1 MVMKF
6 VCQKNAI
13 VKELSN
19 ALDFTSQR
27 NTIAIYANVCLS
39 LEGNNL
45 TIKAT
50 DQKMSYVSEM
60 VVEGMQ
66 DGSTTVVCDKFLNI
80 IKNLPDDC
88 NIIFED
94 VDEKIKINAEG
105 TAIEF
110 KLRTIEAS
118 AFPSLSFGDDNGYF
132 RVSQKD
138 FTDMI
143 NQVIFAVSD
152 DESKYAMNGALLEK
166 DGNGLVMVGTDGRR
180 LSYINRQIEGEI
192 PDFPKATIP
201 SRFLNVIRKLSV
213 GEGDFDI
220 NVEANSISL
229 RFGSCTISSSLI
241 KNDFPAYRRVI
252 PENQSRVC
260 IVNIED
266 LSNAIKRVSLLVE
279 SKYKK
284 LVMEFDVNRLTI
296 YCDESDVGAGKE
308 EISCKYEG
316 EPQRCA
322 MNYTYLLSPLKVMDG
337 TEARIEFS
345 EPGRPFTVK
354 SEPERDYLHVIMPM
368 NLN

>member
-1 MVMKF
+1 MKF
-6 VCQKNAI
+6 VCNKNNI
-13 VKELSN
+13 LKELSN

-27 NTIAIYANVCLS
+27 NTLAVYANVCLI

-45 TIKAT
+45 TLKAT
-50 DQKMSYVSEM
+50 DQKMSYVSELT
-60 VVEGMQ
+60 VDGLE

-80 IKNLPDDC
+80 IKNLPDS
-88 NIIFED
+88 NIVFED
-94 VDEKIKINAEG
+94 SDDKIKISPEG
-105 TAIEF
+105 TSIEF

-118 AFPSLSFGDDNGYF
+118 AFPSLVFGDESGYF
-132 RVSQKD
+132 RISQKD

-143 NQVIFAVSD
+143 AQVIFAVSD

-166 DGNGLVMVGTDGRR
+166 DGTGLIMVGTDGRR
-180 LSYINRQIEGEI
+180 LSYINRQIGTEI

-201 SRFLNVIRKLSV
+201 SRFLNLIKKLSV
-213 GEGDFDI
+213 GEGDFEI
-220 NVEANSISL
+220 NVGNNSISL

-252 PENQSRVC
+252 PENQSKVC
-260 IVNIED
+260 IVNINTFSD
-266 LSNAIKRVSLLVE
+266 ALKRVSLLVE
-279 SKYKK
+279 NKFKK
-284 LVMEFDVNRLTI
+284 IILEFNENKMTV
-296 YCDESDVGAGKE
+296 YCDESDIGAGRE
-308 EISCKYEG
+308 EIECRYEG

-337 TEARIEFS
+337 EEARIEFS
-345 EPGRPFTVK
+345 EPGRPFTLK

>member
-1 MVMKF
+1 MKF
-6 VCQKNAI
+6 VCNKNNI
-13 VKELSN
+13 LKELSN

-27 NTIAIYANVCLS
+27 NTLAVYANVCLI

-45 TIKAT
+45 TLKAT
-50 DQKMSYVSEM
+50 DQKMSYVSELT
-60 VVEGMQ
+60 VDGLE

-80 IKNLPDDC
+80 IKNLPDS
-88 NIIFED
+88 NIVFED
-94 VDEKIKINAEG
+94 SEDKIKISPEG
-105 TAIEF
+105 TSIEF

-118 AFPSLSFGDDNGYF
+118 AFPSLVFGDESGYF
-132 RVSQKD
+132 RISQKD

-143 NQVIFAVSD
+143 GQVIFAVSD

-180 LSYINRQIEGEI
+180 LSYINRQIGSEI

-201 SRFLNVIRKLSV
+201 SRFLNLIKKLSV
-213 GEGDFDI
+213 GEGDFEI
-220 NVEANSISL
+220 NVGNNSISL

-252 PENQSRVC
+252 PENQSKVC
-260 IVNIED
+260 IVNINTFSD
-266 LSNAIKRVSLLVE
+266 ALKRVSLLVE
-279 SKYKK
+279 NKFKK
-284 LVMEFDVNRLTI
+284 IILEFNENKMTV
-296 YCDESDVGAGKE
+296 YCDESDIGAGRE
-308 EISCKYEG
+308 EIECRYEG

-337 TEARIEFS
+337 EEARIEFS
-345 EPGRPFTVK
+345 EPGRPFTLK

>member
-1 MVMKF
+1 MKF
-6 VCQKNAI
+6 VYNKNNI
-13 VKELSN
+13 LKELSN

-27 NTIAIYANVCLS
+27 NTLAVYANVCLL

-60 VVEGMQ
+60 TVDGLE

-80 IKNLPDDC
+80 IKNLPDS
-88 NIIFED
+88 NIVFED
-94 VDEKIKINAEG
+94 SDDKIRINPEG
-105 TAIEF
+105 TSIEF

-118 AFPSLSFGDDNGYF
+118 AFPSLVFGDESGYF
-132 RVSQKD
+132 RVSPKD
-138 FTDMI
+138 FTDRI
-143 NQVIFAVSD
+143 GQVIFAVSG

-180 LSYINRQIEGEI
+180 LSYINRQIGSEI

-201 SRFLNVIRKLSV
+201 SRFLNLIKKLSV
-213 GEGDFDI
+213 GEGDFEI
-220 NVEANSISL
+220 NVGSNTISL

-241 KNDFPAYRRVI
+241 KNDFPAYKRVI
-252 PENQSRVC
+252 PESQSKVC
-260 IVNIED
+260 IVNINT
-266 LSNAIKRVSLLVE
+266 LSDALKRVSLLVE
-279 SKYKK
+279 NKFKK
-284 LVMEFDVNRLTI
+284 IILEFNENKLTV
-296 YCDESDVGAGKE
+296 YCDESEVGAGRE
-308 EISCKYEG
+308 EIECKYEG
-316 EPQRCA
+316 DSQRCA

-337 TEARIEFS
+337 EEARIEFS

>member
-1 MVMKF
+1 MKF
-6 VCQKNAI
+6 VCNKNNI
-13 VKELSN
+13 LKELSN

-27 NTIAIYANVCLS
+27 NTLAVYANVCLI

-45 TIKAT
+45 TLKAT
-50 DQKMSYVSEM
+50 DQKMSYVSELT
-60 VVEGMQ
+60 VDGLQ

-80 IKNLPDDC
+80 IKNLPDS
-88 NIIFED
+88 NIVFED
-94 VDEKIKINAEG
+94 SEDKIKISPEG
-105 TAIEF
+105 TSIEF

-118 AFPSLSFGDDNGYF
+118 AFPSLVFGDESGNF
-132 RVSQKD
+132 RISQKD

-143 NQVIFAVSD
+143 GQVIFAVSD

-166 DGNGLVMVGTDGRR
+166 DGTGLIMVGTDGRR
-180 LSYINRQIEGEI
+180 LSYINRQIGTEI

-201 SRFLNVIRKLSV
+201 SRFLNLIKKLSV
-213 GEGDFDI
+213 GEGDFEI
-220 NVEANSISL
+220 NVGNNSISL

-252 PENQSRVC
+252 PENQSKVC
-260 IVNIED
+260 IVNINTFSD
-266 LSNAIKRVSLLVE
+266 ALKRVSLLVE
-279 SKYKK
+279 NKFKK
-284 LVMEFDVNRLTI
+284 IILEFNENKMTV
-296 YCDESDVGAGKE
+296 YCDESDIGAGRE
-308 EISCKYEG
+308 EIECRYEG

-337 TEARIEFS
+337 EEARIEFS
-345 EPGRPFTVK
+345 EPGRPFTLK

>member
-1 MVMKF
+1 MKF
-6 VCQKNAI
+6 VCNKNNI
-13 VKELSN
+13 LKELSN

-27 NTIAIYANVCLS
+27 NTLAVYANVCLL

-60 VVEGMQ
+60 TVDGLE

-80 IKNLPDDC
+80 IKNLPDS
-88 NIIFED
+88 NIVFED
-94 VDEKIKINAEG
+94 SDDKIRINPEG
-105 TAIEF
+105 TSIEF

-118 AFPSLSFGDDNGYF
+118 AFPSLVFGDESGYF

-143 NQVIFAVSD
+143 GQVIFAVSD

-166 DGNGLVMVGTDGRR
+166 DGSGLVMVGTDGRR
-180 LSYINRQIEGEI
+180 LSYINRQIGSEI

-201 SRFLNVIRKLSV
+201 SRFLNLIKKLSV
-213 GEGDFDI
+213 GEGDFEI
-220 NVEANSISL
+220 NVGNNTISL

-241 KNDFPAYRRVI
+241 KNDFPAYKRVI
-252 PENQSRVC
+252 PESQSKVC
-260 IVNIED
+260 IVNINTLCD
-266 LSNAIKRVSLLVE
+266 ALKRVSLLVE
-279 SKYKK
+279 NKFKK
-284 LVMEFDVNRLTI
+284 IILEFNENKLTV
-296 YCDESDVGAGKE
+296 YCDESEVGAGRE
-308 EISCKYEG
+308 EIDCKYEG
-316 EPQRCA
+316 ESQRCA

-337 TEARIEFS
+337 EEARIEFS

>member
-1 MVMKF
+1 MKF
-6 VCQKNAI
+6 VCNKNNI
-13 VKELSN
+13 LKELSN

-27 NTIAIYANVCLS
+27 NTLAVYANVCLV

-60 VVEGMQ
+60 TVEGLE

-80 IKNLPDDC
+80 IKNLPDS
-88 NIIFED
+88 NIVFED
-94 VDEKIKINAEG
+94 SDDKIRINPEG
-105 TAIEF
+105 TSIEF

-118 AFPSLSFGDDNGYF
+118 AFPSLVFGDESGYF

-138 FTDMI
+138 FSDMI
-143 NQVIFAVSD
+143 SQVIFAVSD

-166 DGNGLVMVGTDGRR
+166 DGSGLVMVGTDGRR
-180 LSYINRQIEGEI
+180 LSYINRQIGSEI

-201 SRFLNVIRKLSV
+201 SRFLNLIKKLSV
-213 GEGDFDI
+213 GEGDFEI
-220 NVEANSISL
+220 NVGSNSISL

-241 KNDFPAYRRVI
+241 KNDFPAYKRVI
-252 PENQSRVC
+252 PENQSKVC
-260 IVNIED
+260 IVNINT
-266 LSNAIKRVSLLVE
+266 LSDALKRVSLLVE
-279 SKYKK
+279 NKFKK
-284 LVMEFDVNRLTI
+284 IILEFNENKLTV
-296 YCDESDVGAGKE
+296 YCDESEVGAGRE
-308 EISCKYEG
+308 EIECKYEG
-316 EPQRCA
+316 ESQRCA

-337 TEARIEFS
+337 EEARIEFS

>member
-1 MVMKF
+1 MKF
-6 VCQKNAI
+6 VCHKNAI
-13 VKELSN
+13 LKELSN

-27 NTIAIYANVCLS
+27 NTLAVYANVCLV
-39 LEGNNL
+39 LNGNDL

-60 VVEGMQ
+60 AVEGMEN
-66 DGSTTVVCDKFLNI
+66 GSTTVVCDKFLNI
-80 IKNLPDDC
+80 IKNLPDT
-88 NIIFED
+88 NIMFED
-94 VDEKIKINAEG
+94 SEDRIRIKPEG
-105 TAIEF
+105 SSIEF

-118 AFPSLSFGDDNGYF
+118 AFPSLSFGDEAGNF

-143 NQVIFAVSD
+143 GQVLFAVSD

-166 DGNGLVMVGTDGRR
+166 DPNGGLVMVGTDGRR
-180 LSYINRQIEGEI
+180 LSYIDRQIEGYI

-201 SRFLNVIRKLSV
+201 SRFLNLIRKLSV
-213 GEGDFDI
+213 GEGDFEI
-220 NVEANSISL
+220 NVGANSISL

-252 PENQSRVC
+252 PENQTKVC
-260 IVNIED
+260 IVNIEK
-266 LSNAIKRVSLLVE
+266 LSDALKRVSLLVE
-279 SKYKK
+279 NKYKK
-284 LVMEFDVNRLTI
+284 VILEFGENKLTV
-296 YCDESDVGAGKE
+296 YCDESDVGAGRE
-308 EISCKYEG
+308 EIDCLYDG
-316 EPQRCA
+316 EEQRCA

-337 TEARIEFS
+337 VDARIEFS
-345 EPGRPFTVK
+345 ETGRPFTVK

>member
-1 MVMKF
+1 MKF
-6 VCQKNAI
+6 VCNKNNI
-13 VKELSN
+13 LKELSN

-27 NTIAIYANVCLS
+27 NTLAVYANVCLI

-45 TIKAT
+45 TLKAT
-50 DQKMSYVSEM
+50 DQKMSYVSELT
-60 VVEGMQ
+60 VDGLE

-80 IKNLPDDC
+80 IKNLPDS
-88 NIIFED
+88 NIVFED
-94 VDEKIKINAEG
+94 SEDKIKISPEG
-105 TAIEF
+105 TSIEF

-118 AFPSLSFGDDNGYF
+118 AFPSLVFGDESGYF
-132 RVSQKD
+132 RISQKD

-143 NQVIFAVSD
+143 GQVIFAVSD

-166 DGNGLVMVGTDGRR
+166 DGTGLIMVGTDGRR
-180 LSYINRQIEGEI
+180 LSYINRQIGTEI

-201 SRFLNVIRKLSV
+201 SRFLNLIKKLSV
-213 GEGDFDI
+213 GEGDFEI
-220 NVEANSISL
+220 NVGNNSISL

-252 PENQSRVC
+252 PENQSKVC
-260 IVNIED
+260 IVNINTFSD
-266 LSNAIKRVSLLVE
+266 ALKRVSLLVE
-279 SKYKK
+279 NKFKK
-284 LVMEFDVNRLTI
+284 IILEFNENKMTV
-296 YCDESDVGAGKE
+296 YCDESDIGAGRE
-308 EISCKYEG
+308 EIECRYEG

-337 TEARIEFS
+337 EEARIEFS
-345 EPGRPFTVK
+345 EPGRPFTLK

>member
-1 MVMKF
+1 MKF
-6 VCQKNAI
+6 VCNKNNI
-13 VKELSN
+13 LKELSN

-27 NTIAIYANVCLS
+27 NTLAVYANVCLI

-45 TIKAT
+45 TLKAT
-50 DQKMSYVSEM
+50 DQKMSYVSELT
-60 VVEGMQ
+60 VDGLQ

-80 IKNLPDDC
+80 IKNLPDS
-88 NIIFED
+88 NIVFED
-94 VDEKIKINAEG
+94 SEDKIKISPEG
-105 TAIEF
+105 TSIEF

-118 AFPSLSFGDDNGYF
+118 AFPSLVFGDESGYF
-132 RVSQKD
+132 RISQKD

-143 NQVIFAVSD
+143 GQVIFAVSD

-166 DGNGLVMVGTDGRR
+166 DGTGLIMVGTDGRR
-180 LSYINRQIEGEI
+180 LSYINRQIGTEI

-201 SRFLNVIRKLSV
+201 SRFLNLIKKLSV
-213 GEGDFDI
+213 GEGDFEI
-220 NVEANSISL
+220 NVGNNSISL

-252 PENQSRVC
+252 PENQSKVC
-260 IVNIED
+260 IVNINTFSD
-266 LSNAIKRVSLLVE
+266 ALKRVSLLVE
-279 SKYKK
+279 NKFKK
-284 LVMEFDVNRLTI
+284 IILEFNENKMTV
-296 YCDESDVGAGKE
+296 YCDESDIGAGRE
-308 EISCKYEG
+308 EIECRYEG

-337 TEARIEFS
+337 EEARIEFS
-345 EPGRPFTVK
+345 EPGRPFTLK

>member
-1 MVMKF
+1 MKF
-6 VCQKNAI
+6 VCNKNNI
-13 VKELSN
+13 LKELSN

-27 NTIAIYANVCLS
+27 NTLAVYANVCLI

-45 TIKAT
+45 TLKAT
-50 DQKMSYVSEM
+50 DQKMSYVSELT
-60 VVEGMQ
+60 VDGLQ

-80 IKNLPDDC
+80 IKNLPDS
-88 NIIFED
+88 NIVFED
-94 VDEKIKINAEG
+94 SEDKIKISPEG
-105 TAIEF
+105 TSIEL

-118 AFPSLSFGDDNGYF
+118 AFPSLVFGDESGYF
-132 RVSQKD
+132 RISQKD

-143 NQVIFAVSD
+143 GQVIFAVSD

-166 DGNGLVMVGTDGRR
+166 DGTGLIMVGTDGRR
-180 LSYINRQIEGEI
+180 LSYINRQIGTEI

-201 SRFLNVIRKLSV
+201 SRFLNLIKKLSV
-213 GEGDFDI
+213 GEGDFEI
-220 NVEANSISL
+220 NVGNNSISL

-252 PENQSRVC
+252 PENQSKVC
-260 IVNIED
+260 IVNID
-266 LSNAIKRVSLLVE
+266 TFSDALKRVSLLVE
-279 SKYKK
+279 NKFKK
-284 LVMEFDVNRLTI
+284 IILEFNENKMTV
-296 YCDESDVGAGKE
+296 YCDESDIGAGRE
-308 EISCKYEG
+308 EIECRYEG

-337 TEARIEFS
+337 EEARIEFS
-345 EPGRPFTVK
+345 EPGRPFTLK

>member
-1 MVMKF
+1 MKF
-6 VCQKNAI
+6 VCNKNNI
-13 VKELSN
+13 LKELSN

-27 NTIAIYANVCLS
+27 NTLAVYANVCLV

-60 VVEGMQ
+60 TVEGLE

-80 IKNLPDDC
+80 IKNLPDS
-88 NIIFED
+88 NIVFED
-94 VDEKIKINAEG
+94 SDDKIRINPEG
-105 TAIEF
+105 TSIEF

-118 AFPSLSFGDDNGYF
+118 AFPSLVFGDESGYF

-138 FTDMI
+138 FSDMI
-143 NQVIFAVSD
+143 SQVIFAVSD

-166 DGNGLVMVGTDGRR
+166 DGSGLVMVGTDGRR
-180 LSYINRQIEGEI
+180 LSYINRQIGSEI

-201 SRFLNVIRKLSV
+201 SRFLNLIKKLSV
-213 GEGDFDI
+213 GEGDFEI
-220 NVEANSISL
+220 NVGSNSISL

-241 KNDFPAYRRVI
+241 KNDFPAYKRVI
-252 PENQSRVC
+252 PENQSKVC
-260 IVNIED
+260 IVNINT
-266 LSNAIKRVSLLVE
+266 LSDALKRVSLLVE
-279 SKYKK
+279 NKFKK
-284 LVMEFDVNRLTI
+284 IILEFNENKMTV
-296 YCDESDVGAGKE
+296 YCDESEVGAGRE
-308 EISCKYEG
+308 EIECKYEG
-316 EPQRCA
+316 ESQRCA

-337 TEARIEFS
+337 EEARIEFS

>member
-1 MVMKF
+1 MKF
-6 VCQKNAI
+6 VCNKNNI
-13 VKELSN
+13 LKELSN

-27 NTIAIYANVCLS
+27 NTLAVYANVCLL

-60 VVEGMQ
+60 TVDGLE

-80 IKNLPDDC
+80 IKNLPDS
-88 NIIFED
+88 NIVFED
-94 VDEKIKINAEG
+94 SDDKIRINPEG
-105 TAIEF
+105 TSIEF

-118 AFPSLSFGDDNGYF
+118 AFPSLVFGDESGYF

-143 NQVIFAVSD
+143 GQVIFAVSD

-166 DGNGLVMVGTDGRR
+166 DGSGLVMVGTDGRR
-180 LSYINRQIEGEI
+180 LSYINRQIGSEI

-201 SRFLNVIRKLSV
+201 SRFLNLIKKLSV
-213 GEGDFDI
+213 GEGDFEI
-220 NVEANSISL
+220 NVGSNTISL

-241 KNDFPAYRRVI
+241 KNDFPAYKRVI
-252 PENQSRVC
+252 PESQSKVC
-260 IVNIED
+260 IVNINT
-266 LSNAIKRVSLLVE
+266 LSDALKRVSLLVE
-279 SKYKK
+279 NKFKK
-284 LVMEFDVNRLTI
+284 IILEFNENKLTV
-296 YCDESDVGAGKE
+296 YCDESEVGAGRE
-308 EISCKYEG
+308 EIDCKYEG
-316 EPQRCA
+316 ESQRCA

-337 TEARIEFS
+337 EEARIEFS

>member
-1 MVMKF
+1 MKF
-6 VCQKNAI
+6 VCNKNNI
-13 VKELSN
+13 LKELSN

-27 NTIAIYANVCLS
+27 NTLAVYANVCLI

-45 TIKAT
+45 TLKAT
-50 DQKMSYVSEM
+50 DQKMSYVSELT
-60 VVEGMQ
+60 VDGLE

-80 IKNLPDDC
+80 IKNLPDS
-88 NIIFED
+88 NIVFED
-94 VDEKIKINAEG
+94 SEDKIKISPEG
-105 TAIEF
+105 TSIEF

-118 AFPSLSFGDDNGYF
+118 AFPSLVFGDESGYF
-132 RVSQKD
+132 RISQKD

-143 NQVIFAVSD
+143 GQVIFAVSD

-166 DGNGLVMVGTDGRR
+166 NGNGLVMVGTDGRR
-180 LSYINRQIEGEI
+180 LSYINRQIGSEI

-201 SRFLNVIRKLSV
+201 SRFLNLIKKLSV
-213 GEGDFDI
+213 GEGDFEI
-220 NVEANSISL
+220 NVGNNSISL

-252 PENQSRVC
+252 PENQSKVC
-260 IVNIED
+260 IVNINTFSD
-266 LSNAIKRVSLLVE
+266 ALKRVSLLVE
-279 SKYKK
+279 NKFKK
-284 LVMEFDVNRLTI
+284 IILEFNGNKMTV
-296 YCDESDVGAGKE
+296 YCDESDIGAGRE
-308 EISCKYEG
+308 EIECRYEG

-337 TEARIEFS
+337 EEARIEFS
-345 EPGRPFTVK
+345 EPGRPFTLK

>member
-1 MVMKF
+1 MKF
-6 VCQKNAI
+6 VCNKNNI
-13 VKELSN
+13 LKELSN

-27 NTIAIYANVCLS
+27 NTLAVYANVCLI

-45 TIKAT
+45 TLKAT
-50 DQKMSYVSEM
+50 DQKMSYVSELT
-60 VVEGMQ
+60 VDGLE

-80 IKNLPDDC
+80 IKNLPDS
-88 NIIFED
+88 NIVFED
-94 VDEKIKINAEG
+94 SEDKIKISPEG
-105 TAIEF
+105 TSIEF

-118 AFPSLSFGDDNGYF
+118 AFPSLVFGDESGYF
-132 RVSQKD
+132 RISQKD

-143 NQVIFAVSD
+143 GQVIFAVSD

-166 DGNGLVMVGTDGRR
+166 DGSGLVMVGTDGRR
-180 LSYINRQIEGEI
+180 LSYINRQIGTEI

-201 SRFLNVIRKLSV
+201 SRFLNLIKKLSV
-213 GEGDFDI
+213 GEGDFEI
-220 NVEANSISL
+220 NVGNNSISL

-252 PENQSRVC
+252 PENQSKVC
-260 IVNIED
+260 IVNINTFSD
-266 LSNAIKRVSLLVE
+266 ALKRVSLLVE
-279 SKYKK
+279 NKFKK
-284 LVMEFDVNRLTI
+284 IILEFNENKMTV
-296 YCDESDVGAGKE
+296 YCDESDIGAGRE
-308 EISCKYEG
+308 EIECRYEG

-337 TEARIEFS
+337 EEARIEFS
-345 EPGRPFTVK
+345 EPGRPFTLK

>member
-1 MVMKF
+1 MKF
-6 VCQKNAI
+6 VCNKNNI
-13 VKELSN
+13 LKELSN

-27 NTIAIYANVCLS
+27 NTLAVYANVCLI

-45 TIKAT
+45 TLKAT
-50 DQKMSYVSEM
+50 DQKMSYVSELT
-60 VVEGMQ
+60 VDGLE

-80 IKNLPDDC
+80 IKNLPDS
-88 NIIFED
+88 NIVFED
-94 VDEKIKINAEG
+94 SEDKIKISPEG
-105 TAIEF
+105 TSIEF

-118 AFPSLSFGDDNGYF
+118 AFPSLVFGDESGYF
-132 RVSQKD
+132 RISQKD

-143 NQVIFAVSD
+143 GQVIFAVSD

-180 LSYINRQIEGEI
+180 LSYINRQIGSEI

-201 SRFLNVIRKLSV
+201 SRFLNLIKKLSV
-213 GEGDFDI
+213 GEGDFEI
-220 NVEANSISL
+220 NVGNNSISL

-252 PENQSRVC
+252 PENQSKVC
-260 IVNIED
+260 IVNINTFSD
-266 LSNAIKRVSLLVE
+266 ALKRVSLLVE
-279 SKYKK
+279 NKFKK
-284 LVMEFDVNRLTI
+284 IILEFNGNKMTV
-296 YCDESDVGAGKE
+296 YCDESDIGAGRE
-308 EISCKYEG
+308 EIECRYEG

-337 TEARIEFS
+337 EEARIEFS
-345 EPGRPFTVK
+345 EPGRPFTLK

>member
-1 MVMKF
+1 MKF
-6 VCQKNAI
+6 VCNKNNI
-13 VKELSN
+13 LKELSN

-27 NTIAIYANVCLS
+27 NTLAVYANVCLL

-60 VVEGMQ
+60 TVDGLE

-80 IKNLPDDC
+80 IKNLPDS
-88 NIIFED
+88 NIVFED
-94 VDEKIKINAEG
+94 SEDKIRINPEG
-105 TAIEF
+105 TSIEF

-118 AFPSLSFGDDNGYF
+118 AFPSLVFGDESGYF

-143 NQVIFAVSD
+143 GQVIFAVSD

-166 DGNGLVMVGTDGRR
+166 DGSGLVMVGTDGRR
-180 LSYINRQIEGEI
+180 LSYINRQIGSDI

-201 SRFLNVIRKLSV
+201 SRFLNLIKKLSV
-213 GEGDFDI
+213 GEGDFEV
-220 NVEANSISL
+220 NVGSNTISL

-241 KNDFPAYRRVI
+241 KNDFPAYKRVI
-252 PENQSRVC
+252 PESQSKVC
-260 IVNIED
+260 IVNINT
-266 LSNAIKRVSLLVE
+266 LSDALKRVSLLVE
-279 SKYKK
+279 NKFKK
-284 LVMEFDVNRLTI
+284 IILEFNENKLTV
-296 YCDESDVGAGKE
+296 YCDESEVGAGRE
-308 EISCKYEG
+308 EIDCRYEG
-316 EPQRCA
+316 ESQRCA

-337 TEARIEFS
+337 EEARIEFS

>member
-1 MVMKF
+1 MKF
-6 VCQKNAI
+6 VCNKNNI
-13 VKELSN
+13 LKELSN

-27 NTIAIYANVCLS
+27 NTLAVYANVCLI

-45 TIKAT
+45 TLKAT
-50 DQKMSYVSEM
+50 DQKMSYVSELT
-60 VVEGMQ
+60 VDGLE

-80 IKNLPDDC
+80 IKNLPDS
-88 NIIFED
+88 NIVFED
-94 VDEKIKINAEG
+94 SEDKIQISPEG
-105 TAIEF
+105 TSIEF

-118 AFPSLSFGDDNGYF
+118 AFPSLVFGDESGYF
-132 RVSQKD
+132 RISQKD

-143 NQVIFAVSD
+143 GQVIFAVSD

-166 DGNGLVMVGTDGRR
+166 DGTGLIMVGTDGRR
-180 LSYINRQIEGEI
+180 LSYINRQIGTEI

-201 SRFLNVIRKLSV
+201 SRFLNLIKKLSV
-213 GEGDFDI
+213 GEGDFEI
-220 NVEANSISL
+220 NVGNNSISL

-252 PENQSRVC
+252 PENQSKVC
-260 IVNIED
+260 IVNINTFSD
-266 LSNAIKRVSLLVE
+266 ALKRVSLLVE
-279 SKYKK
+279 NKFKK
-284 LVMEFDVNRLTI
+284 IILEFNENKMTV
-296 YCDESDVGAGKE
+296 YCDESDIGAGRE
-308 EISCKYEG
+308 EIECRYEG

-337 TEARIEFS
+337 EEARIEFS
-345 EPGRPFTVK
+345 EPGRPFTLK

>member
-1 MVMKF
+1 MKF
-6 VCQKNAI
+6 VCNKNNI
-13 VKELSN
+13 LKELSN

-27 NTIAIYANVCLS
+27 NTLAVYANVCMI

-45 TIKAT
+45 TLKAT
-50 DQKMSYVSEM
+50 DQKMSYVSELA
-60 VVEGMQ
+60 VDGLE

-80 IKNLPDDC
+80 IKNLPDS
-88 NIIFED
+88 NIVFED
-94 VDEKIKINAEG
+94 SDDKIKISPEG
-105 TAIEF
+105 TSIEF

-118 AFPSLSFGDDNGYF
+118 AFPSLVFGDESGYF

-143 NQVIFAVSD
+143 GQVIFAVSD

-166 DGNGLVMVGTDGRR
+166 DGSGLVMVGTDGRR
-180 LSYINRQIEGEI
+180 LSYINRQIGSEI

-201 SRFLNVIRKLSV
+201 SRFLNLIRKLSV

-220 NVEANSISL
+220 NVGNNSISL
-229 RFGSCTISSSLI
+229 RFGSCTISSMLI

-252 PENQSRVC
+252 PENQSKVC
-260 IVNIED
+260 IVNINT
-266 LSNAIKRVSLLVE
+266 LSDALKRVSLLVE
-279 SKYKK
+279 NKFKK
-284 LVMEFDVNRLTI
+284 IILEFNDNKMTV
-296 YCDESDVGAGKE
+296 YCDESEVGAGRE
-308 EISCKYEG
+308 EIECRYDG

-337 TEARIEFS
+337 EEARIEFS

>member
-1 MVMKF
+1 MKF
-6 VCQKNAI
+6 VCNKNNI
-13 VKELSN
+13 LKELSN

-27 NTIAIYANVCLS
+27 NTLAVYANVCLV

-60 VVEGMQ
+60 TVEGLE

-80 IKNLPDDC
+80 VKNLPDS
-88 NIIFED
+88 NIVFED
-94 VDEKIKINAEG
+94 SDDKIRINPEG
-105 TAIEF
+105 TSIEF

-118 AFPSLSFGDDNGYF
+118 AFPSLVFGDESGYF

-138 FTDMI
+138 FSDMI
-143 NQVIFAVSD
+143 SQVIFSVSD

-166 DGNGLVMVGTDGRR
+166 DGSGLVMVGTDGRR
-180 LSYINRQIEGEI
+180 LSYINRQIGSEI

-201 SRFLNVIRKLSV
+201 SRFLNLIKKLSV
-213 GEGDFDI
+213 GEGDFEI
-220 NVEANSISL
+220 NVGSNSISL

-241 KNDFPAYRRVI
+241 KNDFPAYKRVI
-252 PENQSRVC
+252 PENQSKVC
-260 IVNIED
+260 IVNINT
-266 LSNAIKRVSLLVE
+266 LSDALKRVSLLVE
-279 SKYKK
+279 NKFKK
-284 LVMEFDVNRLTI
+284 IILEFNENKLTV
-296 YCDESDVGAGKE
+296 YCDESEVGAGRE
-308 EISCKYEG
+308 EIECKYEG
-316 EPQRCA
+316 ESQRCA

-337 TEARIEFS
+337 EEARIEFS

>member
-1 MVMKF
+1 MKF
-6 VCQKNAI
+6 VCNKNNI
-13 VKELSN
+13 LKELSN

-27 NTIAIYANVCLS
+27 NTLAVYANVCLI

-45 TIKAT
+45 TLKAT
-50 DQKMSYVSEM
+50 DQKMSYVSELT
-60 VVEGMQ
+60 VDGLE

-80 IKNLPDDC
+80 IKNLPDS
-88 NIIFED
+88 NIVFED
-94 VDEKIKINAEG
+94 SEDKIKISPEG
-105 TAIEF
+105 TSIEF

-118 AFPSLSFGDDNGYF
+118 AFPSLVFGDESGYF
-132 RVSQKD
+132 RISQKD

-143 NQVIFAVSD
+143 GQVIFAVSD

-166 DGNGLVMVGTDGRR
+166 DGTGLIMVGTDGRR
-180 LSYINRQIEGEI
+180 LSYINRQIGTEI

-201 SRFLNVIRKLSV
+201 SRFLNLIKKLSV
-213 GEGDFDI
+213 GEGDFEI
-220 NVEANSISL
+220 NVGNNSISL

-252 PENQSRVC
+252 PENQSKVC
-260 IVNIED
+260 IVNINTFSD
-266 LSNAIKRVSLLVE
+266 ALKRVSLLVE
-279 SKYKK
+279 NKFKK
-284 LVMEFDVNRLTI
+284 IILEFNENKMTV
-296 YCDESDVGAGKE
+296 YCDESDIGAGRE
-308 EISCKYEG
+308 EIECRYEG

-337 TEARIEFS
+337 EEARIEFS
-345 EPGRPFTVK
+345 EPGRPFILK

>member
-1 MVMKF
+1 MKF
-6 VCQKNAI
+6 VCNKNNI
-13 VKELSN
+13 LKELSN

-27 NTIAIYANVCLS
+27 NTLAVYANVCLI

-45 TIKAT
+45 TLKAT
-50 DQKMSYVSEM
+50 DQKMSYVSELT
-60 VVEGMQ
+60 VDGLQ

-80 IKNLPDDC
+80 IKNLPDS
-88 NIIFED
+88 NIVFED
-94 VDEKIKINAEG
+94 SEDKIKISPEG
-105 TAIEF
+105 TSIEF

-118 AFPSLSFGDDNGYF
+118 AFPSLVFGDESGYF
-132 RVSQKD
+132 RISQKD

-143 NQVIFAVSD
+143 GQVIFAVSD

-166 DGNGLVMVGTDGRR
+166 DGTGLIMVGTDGRR
-180 LSYINRQIEGEI
+180 LSYINRQIGTEI

-201 SRFLNVIRKLSV
+201 SRFLNLIKKLSV
-213 GEGDFDI
+213 GEGDFEI
-220 NVEANSISL
+220 NVGNNSISL

-252 PENQSRVC
+252 PENQSKVC
-260 IVNIED
+260 IVNID
-266 LSNAIKRVSLLVE
+266 TFSDALKRVSLLVE
-279 SKYKK
+279 NKFKK
-284 LVMEFDVNRLTI
+284 IILEFNENKMTV
-296 YCDESDVGAGKE
+296 YCDESDIGAGRE
-308 EISCKYEG
+308 EIECRYEG

-337 TEARIEFS
+337 EEARIEFS
-345 EPGRPFTVK
+345 EPGRPFTLK